1 MSNKLFDSHCHP
13 QFPQY
18 DADREEV
25 IKRTLAAGCG
35 MICVGTDLDM
45 SKKAIEL
52 AEKYD
57 GPPSPGGF
65 GGASI
70 WATVGLHPHDVGAEM
85 KIEDFEELA
94 KHPKVVGIG
103 ETGLDYYRTP
113 EKEKQEKQKE
123 VFRQFLELS
132 KKLGKPIIIHCRDA
146 HDDLLAILNSHSLI
160 PNLSPRG
167 VIHSFTGTSADA
179 TRYLKLGFYIA
190 LNGIITF
197 SDAYDEFI
205 KVLPLNRF
213 LIETDAPCLAP
224 EPYRGK
230 RNEPLYV
237 AEVAKK
243 IAELKGM
250 DYDKVASATFEN
262 TRKLFKIHI
271 PRKYE
276 ARLIK

>member
-18 DADREEV
+18 DNDREEV

-35 MICVGTDLDM
+35 MICVGTDLED

-57 GPPSPGGF
+57 G
-65 GGASI
+65 I
-70 WATVGLHPHDVGAEM
+70 WATVGCHPNESVKEL
-85 KIEDFEELA
+85 KIADYEELA
-94 KHPKVVGIG
+94 KHPKVVAIG

-113 EKEKQEKQKE
+113 EKDKQEKQKE
-123 VFRQFLELS
+123 FFQQLLELS
-132 KKLGKPIIIHCRDA
+132 RQVSKPIIIHCRNA
-146 HDDLLAILNSHSLI
+146 HDDLLAILSSRYLI
-160 PNLSPRG
+160 PNLGPRG
-167 VIHSFTGTSADA
+167 VIHSFTGTSNDA
-179 TRYLKLGFYIA
+179 ARYLKLGFYIG

-205 KVLPLNRF
+205 KVLPLNKL
-213 LIETDAPCLAP
+213 LIETDAPYLAP
-224 EPYRGK
+224 VPFRGK

-243 IAELKGM
+243 IAWLKGM
-250 DYDKVASATFEN
+250 DYDKIASATLEN
-262 TRKLFKIHI
+262 TKELFKIHI
-271 PRKYE
+271 PREYK
-276 ARLIK
+276 AQLIK

>member
-1 MSNKLFDSHCHP
+1 MLFDSHCHP
-13 QFPQY
+13 QFLQY
-18 DADREEV
+18 DTDREEV

-35 MICVGTDLDM
+35 MICVGTDLEM
-45 SKKAIEL
+45 SRKAIGL

-65 GGASI
+65 GRAGI
-70 WATVGLHPHDVGAEM
+70 WATVGCHPNESINEFQIVDY
-85 KIEDFEELA
+85 EELA
-94 KHPKVVGIG
+94 KHPKVVAIG
-103 ETGLDYYRTP
+103 ETGLDYYRIKNP
-113 EKEKQEKQKE
+113 ELRIKQQE

-146 HDDLLAILNSHSLI
+146 HDDLLTILNSHSLI
-160 PNLSPRG
+160 PKLSLRG
-167 VIHSFTGTSADA
+167 VIHSFTGTAIDA
-179 TRYLKLGFYIA
+179 TKYLNLGFYIA

-213 LIETDAPCLAP
+213 LIETDAPYLAP

-243 IAELKGM
+243 IARLKGIS
-250 DYDKVASATFEN
+250 YHEVVSATFEN
-262 TRKLFKIHI
+262 TKKLFKIHI